1 MSCSVLGFA
10 RPGVSF
16 LARDFSRATLASSHA
31 STWFASLMSAV
42 MCDGV
47 NTNTA
52 KGVSYQLTGP
62 INTWYRVAA
71 RFDSTGISLFLNGVL
86 VASTTDT
93 VPGNGGS
100 ILVEAH
106 AKTAALKRNWTVRN
120 LRVWAQ
126 SLSNKQ
132 ISTL

>member
-1 MSCSVLGFA
+1 MRNAFVFGIQSAYVAFTGAL
-10 RPGVSF
+10 
-16 LARDFSRATLASSHA
+16 
-31 STWFASLMSAV
+31 LMSAT
-42 MCDGV
+42 MTDGV
-47 NTNTA
+47 NPATA
-52 KGVSYQLTGP
+52 KSASYQLTGP

-86 VASTTDT
+86 VASTANT

-106 AKTAALKRNWTVRN
+106 ARTAALKRNWTVRN

-126 SLSNKQ
+126 PLSNKQ
-132 ISTL
+132 ISAL